1 MNVMIRNYRDT
12 DREQCRSLWRELVE
26 WHREIYQDSK
36 IGGEHPEDYFDQ
48 HLSVVGSNRLW
59 VASYDSKIV
68 GLIGLIVKG
77 NDAEIEPLIV
87 SKDYRHKKIG
97 KQLVEKAISEAH
109 QIGVKYLDVAPVARN
124 LDAISFFHKM
134 GFVNMGKVEMFMD
147 FTGRRW
153 ESGLKFNGH
162 DFNF

>member
-1 MNVMIRNYRDT
+1 MNVVIRNYRDT

-36 IGGEHPEDYFDQ
+36 IGGADPEDYFDK
-48 HLSVVGSNRLW
+48 HLALVGSNRLW
-59 VASYDSKIV
+59 VASYNSEIV
-68 GLIGLIVKG
+68 GLIGLIVKD

-97 KQLVEKAISEAH
+97 EQLVEKVISEAR
-109 QIGVKYLDVAPVARN
+109 QISIKYLDVSPVARN
-124 LDAISFFHKM
+124 SEAIGFFYRI
-134 GFVNMGKVEMFMD
+134 GFRNMGKIEMFID
-147 FTGRRW
+147 FTDKHW
-153 ESGLKFNGH
+153 KTGLKLNDY